1 MKNEK
6 YAKIRKKLRCYR
18 VTKKELEARTRHIE
32 EFRKILM
39 NPLPATEHTL
49 RKIYAEVID
58 SMEAEAKKLSDYL
71 KTVNNVLQ
79 RLEGSERS
87 IIYFRYIEGIDW
99 ITMPEYMHYE
109 QRNCQN
115 IEGRALEKI
124 SKMNIDWGVEENE

>member
-32 EFRKILM
+32 ELRKILM

-58 SMEAEAKKLSDYL
+58 SMEHWKECAHEAFIL
-71 KTVNNVLQ
+71 KNLVEND
-79 RLEGSERS
+79 S
-87 IIYFRYIEGIDW
+87 I
-99 ITMPEYMHYE
+99 
-109 QRNCQN
+109 
-115 IEGRALEKI
+115 
-124 SKMNIDWGVEENE
+124 